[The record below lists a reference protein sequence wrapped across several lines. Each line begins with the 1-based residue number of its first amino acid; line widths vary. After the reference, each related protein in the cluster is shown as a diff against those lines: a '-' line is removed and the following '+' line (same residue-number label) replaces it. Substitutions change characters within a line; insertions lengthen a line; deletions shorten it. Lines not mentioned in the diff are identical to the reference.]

1 MALKKLFR
9 KARELT
15 MSHEARIEAA
25 FREAVPAEM
34 REMLF
39 GGGAGEAGLVADSLA
54 LFTGL
59 DSQKGAVEDLTAL
72 LTIYVQVVNGYLMEG
87 KPLHDIRAEL
97 LRRYEAFLRVE
108 NIGRVTAFCILH
120 AGDGTFFMTN
130 ADAEEQL
137 SAMLESMD
145 SP

>member
-34 REMLF
+34 RRMLF
-39 GGGAGEAGLVADSLA
+39 GGGAAEAALVADSLA
-54 LFTGL
+54 LLTGL

-87 KPLHDIRAEL
+87 QPLHDIRAEL

-130 ADAEEQL
+130 ADAEAQL

>member
-1 MALKKLFR
+1 MAAKKVTFEQQI
-9 KARELT
+9 ARLEEIVSAL
-15 MSHEARIEAA
+15 EQGD
-25 FREAVPAEM
+25 VQ
-34 REMLF
+34 L
-39 GGGAGEAGLVADSLA
+39 ADSLA
-54 LFTGL
+54 LLTGL

>member
-1 MALKKLFR
+1 
-9 KARELT
+9 
-15 MSHEARIEAA
+15 
-25 FREAVPAEM
+25 
-34 REMLF
+34 MLF

-54 LFTGL
+54 LLTGL